1 MSVIVTGGASGIGAA
16 VCRSLGL
23 QGWHVLVAD
32 KDLKAASVVAED
44 VGGEPRALDVSDVD
58 SWRSLASSLAEEG
71 RKIDALVLNAGLAGG
86 GSAAD
91 LDVDRYRVMFG
102 VNVDG
107 VAFGIDAFAGAMRE
121 RGTGSIV
128 VTASMAGLTGVPFDP
143 VYAMTKHAVIG
154 LVRSCADGFA
164 RDGVRLQAVCPGLAD
179 TPLLGRAKE
188 QMLASA
194 YPLLTAED
202 VAEVLSQCV
211 RGERP
216 DVVTVLQA
224 GRDAMPFRFAGVPG
238 PAGGG
243 IELPRGLELGRSD

>member
-1 MSVIVTGGASGIGAA
+1 MPN
-16 VCRSLGL
+16 SLGL

-32 KDLKAASVVAED
+32 KDLRAASIVAEN

-71 RKIDALVLNAGLAGG
+71 REIDALVLNAGVAGG

-91 LDVDRYRVMFG
+91 LDVDRYRVLFG

-143 VYAMTKHAVIG
+143 IYAMTKHAVVG
-154 LVRSCADGFA
+154 LVRSCADEFA

-179 TPLLGRAKE
+179 TPLLGRARSDACV
-188 QMLASA
+188 LT
-194 YPLLTAED
+194 PLLTAED
-202 VAEVLSQCV
+202 VAAVLSQCV
-211 RGERP
+211 RGERT
-216 DVVTVLQA
+216 DVVTVLQP

-238 PAGGG
+238 PAGAGVESHVALNWADRTSPG
-243 IELPRGLELGRSD
+243 DVNEKQA